1 MFGMP
6 LKRLMTPK
14 HKRSFRTHLF
24 VLGCLYVGPAAA
36 QSYLSP
42 GYIVG
47 EIRDGLGFVQPQP
60 APDFVVRG
68 RPDPG
73 SLEYVPLKPPPRG
86 FHSQAMTPAGRLQ
99 AEAGAV
105 AELEAARAE
114 TQSRAGAAGAPA
126 PKAAAKIVPPPEEDP
141 PPMKWNPWNTD

>member
-1 MFGMP
+1 MNFKPKCLTLASP
-6 LKRLMTPK
+6 LAA
-14 HKRSFRTHLF
+14 
-24 VLGCLYVGPAAA
+24 LYLLTGSASA

-42 GYIVG
+42 GYIIG
-47 EIRDGLGFVQPQP
+47 EIRDGLGIVQPEP

-68 RPDPG
+68 RPDPA
-73 SLEYVPLKPPPRG
+73 SLEYVPLKAPPRG

-114 TQSRAGAAGAPA
+114 TQSRAGAAGVPA